1 MLVEEHQTLSAM
13 YKRKH
18 DKKEIELNE
27 VHRVMKNTAKKY
39 ISLVIFRAWNM
50 AREKALKESIKE
62 KEKML

>member
-1 MLVEEHQTLSAM
+1 M

-18 DKKEIELNE
+18 DEKEIELNK

-50 AREKALKESIKE
+50 AREKALKERIKE
-62 KEKML
+62 KEKMI